1 MRIVEGGVCA
11 VRGVKASGRK
21 EGKNGVAVITG
32 GGQAAGVFTT
42 NKVTAAPV
50 VVTRKHLIDSQQ
62 ILAVVA
68 NSGSANA
75 FTGPNGIE
83 DAERVAES
91 LARRL
96 HIRTAD
102 VAVASTGI
110 IGTPLNVSWIDS
122 KIVEVLSTITDTADG
137 SLEAARAIMT
147 TDSTPKQM
155 AVEVDGVALGGIAKG
170 AGMIEPQLSTML
182 AFIYTDAG
190 LTADVLQT
198 CLKRAAD
205 LSFNMVVVDGDTST
219 NDTVLLIGTGE
230 SSSAIDVDDFQNAL
244 NFVCVELAKMIARDG
259 EGATKMMEVTVAGA
273 RNQEDAIK
281 AAKAIVRSPLVK
293 TALFGAD
300 PNWGRIVTAVGYSGA
315 FMDPESLSLAMSD
328 GKCTPVVLVEKG
340 LIKSASADGLEEAAL
355 SGIMNSTEISIL
367 VDLGVG
373 GAAATA
379 WGCDLTDDYVRINAE
394 YTT

>member
-1 MRIVEGGVCA
+1 MRVVEGGVCA
-11 VRGVKASGRK
+11 VRGVKASGCK
-21 EGKNGVAVITG
+21 EGKNGLAIITG
-32 GGQAAGVFTT
+32 GGQAVGVFTT
-42 NKVTAAPV
+42 NNVTAAPV
-50 VVTRKHLIDSQQ
+50 IVTRKHLIESKQ

-91 LARRL
+91 LARHL

-102 VAVASTGI
+102 VAVASTGV
-110 IGTPLNVSWIDS
+110 IGTQLNVSWIDS
-122 KIVEVLSTITDTADG
+122 KIIEVLSTITDAADG

-147 TDSTPKQM
+147 TDTTPKQI

-182 AFIYTDAG
+182 AFIYTDAP

-198 CLKRAAD
+198 CLKKAAD

-219 NDTVLLIGTGE
+219 NDTVLLITTGE
-230 SSSAIDVDDFQNAL
+230 SSKDIDIDDFQNAL
-244 NFVCVELAKMIARDG
+244 NFVSVELAKMIARDG

-273 RNQEDAIK
+273 RNRADAIK
-281 AAKAIVRSPLVK
+281 AAKAVVRSPLVK

-315 FMDPESLSLAMSD
+315 FMEPEALSLALSD
-328 GKCTPVVLVEKG
+328 GKGTSVVLVENG
-340 LIKSASADGLEEAAL
+340 LIRSLGADRLEEKAL
-355 SGIMNSTEISIL
+355 SGIMNRKEISIL

-373 GAAATA
+373 VATATA

>member
-1 MRIVEGGVCA
+1 MRVVEGGVCA
-11 VRGVKASGRK
+11 VRGVKASGCK
-21 EGKNGVAVITG
+21 EGKNGLAIITG
-32 GGQAAGVFTT
+32 GGQAVGVFTT
-42 NKVTAAPV
+42 NNVTAAPV
-50 VVTRKHLIDSQQ
+50 IVTRKHLIESKQ

-91 LARRL
+91 LARHL

-102 VAVASTGI
+102 VAVASTGV

-122 KIVEVLSTITDTADG
+122 KIIEVLPTITDAADG

-147 TDSTPKQM
+147 TDTTPKQI

-182 AFIYTDAG
+182 AFIYTDAP

-198 CLKRAAD
+198 CLKKAAD
-205 LSFNMVVVDGDTST
+205 LSFNMVVVDVDTST
-219 NDTVLLIGTGE
+219 NDTVLLITTGE
-230 SSSAIDVDDFQNAL
+230 SSNDIDIDDFQNAL

-273 RNQEDAIK
+273 RNRADAIK
-281 AAKAIVRSPLVK
+281 AAKAVVRSPLVK

-315 FMDPESLSLAMSD
+315 FMEPEALSLALSD
-328 GKCTPVVLVEKG
+328 GKGTSVVLVENG
-340 LIKSASADGLEEAAL
+340 LIRSVGADRLEEKAL
-355 SGIMNSTEISIL
+355 SGIMNRKEISIL

-373 GAAATA
+373 AATATA

>member
-1 MRIVEGGVCA
+1 MRVVEGGVCA
-11 VRGVKASGRK
+11 VRGVKASGCK
-21 EGKNGVAVITG
+21 EGKNGLAIITG
-32 GGQAAGVFTT
+32 GGQAVGVFTT
-42 NKVTAAPV
+42 NNVTAAPV
-50 VVTRKHLIDSQQ
+50 IVTRKHLIESKQ

-75 FTGPNGIE
+75 FTGPDGIE

-91 LARRL
+91 LARHL

-102 VAVASTGI
+102 VAVASTGV

-122 KIVEVLSTITDTADG
+122 KIIEVLSTITDAADG

-182 AFIYTDAG
+182 AFIYTDAP

-198 CLKRAAD
+198 CLKKAAD

-219 NDTVLLIGTGE
+219 NDTVLLIATGE
-230 SSSAIDVDDFQNAL
+230 SSSAIDIDDFQNAL
-244 NFVCVELAKMIARDG
+244 NFVCVGLAKMIARDG

-273 RNQEDAIK
+273 RNHEDAIK
-281 AAKAIVRSPLVK
+281 AAKAVVRSPLVK

-315 FMDPESLSLAMSD
+315 FMDPEALSLALSD
-328 GKCTPVVLVEKG
+328 GKGTSVVLVEKG
-340 LIKSASADGLEEAAL
+340 LIKSASADRLDAEAL
-355 SGIMNSTEISIL
+355 SEIMNRTEISIL

-373 GAAATA
+373 AAAATA

>member
-75 FTGPNGIE
+75 FTGPNGIK

-147 TDSTPKQM
+147 TDSTPKQI
-155 AVEVDGVALGGIAKG
+155 AVEVNGVALGGIAKG

-182 AFIYTDAG
+182 AFIYTDAR

-219 NDTVLLIGTGE
+219 NDTVLLIATGE
-230 SSSAIDVDDFQNAL
+230 SSSAIDVSDFQNAL

-273 RNQEDAIK
+273 RNHEEAVK
-281 AAKAIVRSPLVK
+281 AAKAVARSPLVK

-315 FMDPESLSLAMSD
+315 FVDPEALSLALSN
-328 GKCTPVVLVEKG
+328 GECTPVVLVEKG
-340 LIKSASADGLEEAAL
+340 IIKSASADRPNEETL
-355 SGIMNSTEISIL
+355 SEIMNSTEISIL

-379 WGCDLTDDYVRINAE
+379 WGCDLTNDYVRINAE

>member
-1 MRIVEGGVCA
+1 MRVVEGGVCA
-11 VRGVKASGRK
+11 VRGVKASGCR
-21 EGKNGVAVITG
+21 EGKNGLAVITG
-32 GGQAAGVFTT
+32 GGQAAAVFTT

-50 VVTRKHLIDSQQ
+50 IVTRKHLIESQQ

-75 FTGPNGIE
+75 FTGSNGIE

-102 VAVASTGI
+102 VAVASTGV

-122 KIVEVLSTITDTADG
+122 KIIEALSTITDEADG
-137 SLEAARAIMT
+137 SLAAARAIMT
-147 TDSTPKQM
+147 TDSTPKQI

-182 AFIYTDAG
+182 AFIYTDAR

-198 CLKRAAD
+198 CLKIAAD

-219 NDTVLLIGTGE
+219 NDTVLLITTGE
-230 SSSAIDVDDFQNAL
+230 SSSAIDIDDFQNAL

-273 RNQEDAIK
+273 RNHEDAIK
-281 AAKAIVRSPLVK
+281 AAKAVVRSPLVK

-315 FMDPESLSLAMSD
+315 FMDPEALSLALSD
-328 GKCTPVVLVEKG
+328 GKDTSVVLVEKG
-340 LIKSASADGLEEAAL
+340 LIKSASADRVDEEAL
-355 SGIMNSTEISIL
+355 STIMSGKEISIL

-373 GAAATA
+373 AAAATA

>member
-1 MRIVEGGVCA
+1 MRVVEGGVCA
-11 VRGVKASGRK
+11 VRGVKASGCK
-21 EGKNGVAVITG
+21 EGKNGLAIITG
-32 GGQAAGVFTT
+32 GGQAVGVFTT
-42 NKVTAAPV
+42 NNVTAAPV
-50 VVTRKHLIDSQQ
+50 IVTRKHLIESKQ

-75 FTGPNGIE
+75 FTGPDGIE

-91 LARRL
+91 LARHL

-102 VAVASTGI
+102 VAVASTGV
-110 IGTPLNVSWIDS
+110 IGTQLNVSWIDS
-122 KIVEVLSTITDTADG
+122 KIIEVLSTITDAADG

-147 TDSTPKQM
+147 TDTTPKQI

-182 AFIYTDAG
+182 AFIYTDAP

-198 CLKRAAD
+198 CLKKAAD

-219 NDTVLLIGTGE
+219 NDTVLLITTGE
-230 SSSAIDVDDFQNAL
+230 SSKDIDIDDFQNAL

-273 RNQEDAIK
+273 RNRADAIK
-281 AAKAIVRSPLVK
+281 AAKAVVRSPLVK

-315 FMDPESLSLAMSD
+315 FMEPEALSLALSD
-328 GKCTPVVLVEKG
+328 GKGTSVVLVENG
-340 LIKSASADGLEEAAL
+340 LIRSVGADRLEEKAL
-355 SGIMNSTEISIL
+355 SGIMNRNEISIL

-373 GAAATA
+373 AATATA

>member
-1 MRIVEGGVCA
+1 MRVVEGGVCA
-11 VRGVKASGRK
+11 VRGVKASGCK
-21 EGKNGVAVITG
+21 EGKNGLAIITG
-32 GGQAAGVFTT
+32 GGQAVGVFTT
-42 NKVTAAPV
+42 NNVTAAPV
-50 VVTRKHLIDSQQ
+50 IVTRKHLIESKQ

-91 LARRL
+91 LARHL

-102 VAVASTGI
+102 VAVASTGV

-137 SLEAARAIMT
+137 SLAAARAIMT
-147 TDSTPKQM
+147 TDTTPKQI

-182 AFIYTDAG
+182 AFIYTDAP

-198 CLKRAAD
+198 CLKKAAD

-219 NDTVLLIGTGE
+219 NDTVLLITTGE
-230 SSSAIDVDDFQNAL
+230 SSNDIDIDDFQNAL

-273 RNQEDAIK
+273 RNRADAIK
-281 AAKAIVRSPLVK
+281 AAKAVVRSPLVK

-315 FMDPESLSLAMSD
+315 FMEPEALSLALSD
-328 GKCTPVVLVEKG
+328 GKGTSVVLVENG
-340 LIKSASADGLEEAAL
+340 LIRSVGADRLEEKAL
-355 SGIMNSTEISIL
+355 SGIMNRKEISIL

-373 GAAATA
+373 AATATA

>member
-182 AFIYTDAG
+182 AFIYTDAR

-219 NDTVLLIGTGE
+219 NDTVLLIATGE
-230 SSSAIDVDDFQNAL
+230 SSSAIDVGEFQNAL

-259 EGATKMMEVTVAGA
+259 EGATKMMEVTVTGA
-273 RNQEDAIK
+273 RNHEEAVK
-281 AAKAIVRSPLVK
+281 AAKAVARSPLVK

-315 FMDPESLSLAMSD
+315 FVDPEALSLALSN

-340 LIKSASADGLEEAAL
+340 IIKSASADRPNEETL
-355 SGIMNSTEISIL
+355 SEIMNSTEISIL

>member
-1 MRIVEGGVCA
+1 MRVVEGGVCA
-11 VRGVKASGRK
+11 VRGVKASGCK
-21 EGKNGVAVITG
+21 EGKNGLAIITG
-32 GGQAAGVFTT
+32 GGQAVGLFTT
-42 NKVTAAPV
+42 NNVTAAPV
-50 VVTRKHLIDSQQ
+50 IVTRKHLIESQQ
-62 ILAVVA
+62 IFAVVA

-75 FTGPNGIE
+75 FTGPKGIE

-102 VAVASTGI
+102 VAVASTGV
-110 IGTPLNVSWIDS
+110 IGTPLNVRWIDS
-122 KIVEVLSTITDTADG
+122 KIIEVLSTITDAADG

-147 TDSTPKQM
+147 TDTTPKQI
-155 AVEVDGVALGGIAKG
+155 AVEVGGVALGGIAKG
-170 AGMIEPQLSTML
+170 AGMIEPHLSTML
-182 AFIYTDAG
+182 AFIYTDAR
-190 LTADVLQT
+190 LTADVLQM
-198 CLKRAAD
+198 CLKKAAD

-219 NDTVLLIGTGE
+219 NDTVLLIATGE
-230 SSSAIDVDDFQNAL
+230 SSSTINTDDFQNAL

-273 RNQEDAIK
+273 RNRKDAIK
-281 AAKAIVRSPLVK
+281 AAKSVVRSPLVK

-315 FMDPESLSLAMSD
+315 YMDPEALSLALSD
-328 GKCTPVVLVEKG
+328 GKGTSVILVEKG
-340 LIKSASADGLEEAAL
+340 LIKSAGANRLEEKAL
-355 SGIMNSTEISIL
+355 SEIMNRKEISIL

-373 GAAATA
+373 VAAATA

>member
-1 MRIVEGGVCA
+1 MRVVQGGVCA
-11 VRGVKASGRK
+11 VRGVKASGCK
-21 EGKNGVAVITG
+21 EGKNGLAVITG

-50 VVTRKHLIDSQQ
+50 IVTRKHLVESQQ

-75 FTGPNGIE
+75 FTGSNGIE
-83 DAERVAES
+83 DAERVAEC

-96 HIRTAD
+96 HIRTPD
-102 VAVASTGI
+102 VAVASTGV

-147 TDSTPKQM
+147 TDSAPKEM

-182 AFIYTDAG
+182 AFIYTDAR
-190 LTADVLQT
+190 LTADVLQA
-198 CLKRAAD
+198 CLKKAAA

-230 SSSAIDVDDFQNAL
+230 SSSTIDVDDFQNAL

>member
-1 MRIVEGGVCA
+1 MRVVQGGVCA
-11 VRGVKASGRK
+11 VRGVKASGCK
-21 EGKNGVAVITG
+21 EGKNGLAVITG

-50 VVTRKHLIDSQQ
+50 IVTRKHLVESQQ

-75 FTGPNGIE
+75 FTGSNGIE
-83 DAERVAES
+83 DAERVAEC

-96 HIRTAD
+96 HIRTPD
-102 VAVASTGI
+102 VAVASTGV

-147 TDSTPKQM
+147 TDSAPKEM

-182 AFIYTDAG
+182 AFIYTDAR
-190 LTADVLQT
+190 LTADVLQA
-198 CLKRAAD
+198 CLKKAAA

-315 FMDPESLSLAMSD
+315 FMDPEALSLAMSD

>member
-1 MRIVEGGVCA
+1 MRVVEGGVCA
-11 VRGVKASGRK
+11 VRGVKASGCK
-21 EGKNGVAVITG
+21 EGKNGLAIITG
-32 GGQAAGVFTT
+32 GGPAAGVFTT

-50 VVTRKHLIDSQQ
+50 IVTRRHLIESQQ

-68 NSGSANA
+68 NSGIANA
-75 FTGPNGIE
+75 FMGPNGTE
-83 DAERVAES
+83 DAERIAES

-96 HIRTAD
+96 HIRTTD
-102 VAVASTGI
+102 VAVGSTGI
-110 IGTPLNVSWIDS
+110 IGIPLNVGWIDS
-122 KIVEVLSTITDTADG
+122 KISEVLLTMTDAADG
-137 SLEAARAIMT
+137 SLKAARAIMT
-147 TDSTPKQM
+147 TDSTPKQI
-155 AVEVDGVALGGIAKG
+155 AVEVDGVAIGGIAKG

-182 AFIYTDAG
+182 AFIYTDAR

-198 CLKRAAD
+198 CLKKAAD

-219 NDTVLLIGTGE
+219 NDTVLLIATGE
-230 SSSAIDVDDFQNAL
+230 SSSAIDIDDFQNAL

-273 RNQEDAIK
+273 RNRADAIK
-281 AAKAIVRSPLVK
+281 AAKAVVRSPLVK

-315 FMDPESLSLAMSD
+315 FMEPEALSLALSD
-328 GKCTPVVLVEKG
+328 GKGTSVVLVENG
-340 LIKSASADGLEEAAL
+340 LIRSVGADRLEEKAL
-355 SGIMNSTEISIL
+355 SGIMNRKEISIL

-373 GAAATA
+373 AATATA

>member
-1 MRIVEGGVCA
+1 MRVVQGGVCA
-11 VRGVKASGRK
+11 VRGVKASGCK
-21 EGKNGVAVITG
+21 EGKNGLAVITG

-50 VVTRKHLIDSQQ
+50 IVTRKHLVESQQ

-75 FTGPNGIE
+75 FTGSNGIE
-83 DAERVAES
+83 DAERVAEC

-96 HIRTAD
+96 HIRTPD
-102 VAVASTGI
+102 VAVASTGV

-147 TDSTPKQM
+147 TDSAPKEM

-182 AFIYTDAG
+182 AFIYTDAR
-190 LTADVLQT
+190 LTADVLQV
-198 CLKRAAD
+198 CLKKAAD

-230 SSSAIDVDDFQNAL
+230 SSSTIDVDDFQNAL

-315 FMDPESLSLAMSD
+315 FMDPEALSLAMSD

-340 LIKSASADGLEEAAL
+340 LIKSASADGLEEEAL

>member
-1 MRIVEGGVCA
+1 MRVVEGGVCA
-11 VRGVKASGRK
+11 VRGVKASGCK
-21 EGKNGVAVITG
+21 EGKNGLAIITG
-32 GGQAAGVFTT
+32 GGQAVGLFTT
-42 NKVTAAPV
+42 NNVTAAPV
-50 VVTRKHLIDSQQ
+50 IVTRKHLIESQQ

-75 FTGPNGIE
+75 FTGPKGIE

-102 VAVASTGI
+102 VAVASTGV
-110 IGTPLNVSWIDS
+110 IGTPLNVRWIDS
-122 KIVEVLSTITDTADG
+122 KIIEVLSTITDAADG

-147 TDSTPKQM
+147 TDTTPKQI
-155 AVEVDGVALGGIAKG
+155 AVEVGGVALGGIAKG
-170 AGMIEPQLSTML
+170 AGMIEPHLSTML
-182 AFIYTDAG
+182 AFIYTDAR
-190 LTADVLQT
+190 LTADVLQM
-198 CLKRAAD
+198 CLKKAAD

-219 NDTVLLIGTGE
+219 NDTVLLIATGE
-230 SSSAIDVDDFQNAL
+230 SSSTINTDDFQNAL

-273 RNQEDAIK
+273 RNRKDAIK
-281 AAKAIVRSPLVK
+281 AAKSVVRSPLVK

-315 FMDPESLSLAMSD
+315 YMDPEALSLALSD
-328 GKCTPVVLVEKG
+328 GKGTSVILVEKG
-340 LIKSASADGLEEAAL
+340 LIKSAGANRLEEKAL
-355 SGIMNSTEISIL
+355 SEIMNRKEISIL

-373 GAAATA
+373 VAAATA

>member
-1 MRIVEGGVCA
+1 MRVVQGGVCA
-11 VRGVKASGRK
+11 VRGVKASGCK
-21 EGKNGVAVITG
+21 EGKNGLAVITG

-50 VVTRKHLIDSQQ
+50 IVTRKHLVESQQ

-75 FTGPNGIE
+75 FTGSNGIE
-83 DAERVAES
+83 DAERVAEC

-96 HIRTAD
+96 HIRTPD
-102 VAVASTGI
+102 VAVASTGV

-182 AFIYTDAG
+182 AFIYTDAR
-190 LTADVLQT
+190 LTADVLQA
-198 CLKRAAD
+198 CLKKAAA

-340 LIKSASADGLEEAAL
+340 LIKSASADGLEEEAL

>member
-1 MRIVEGGVCA
+1 MRVVEGGVCA
-11 VRGVKASGRK
+11 VRGVKASGLK
-21 EGKNGVAVITG
+21 EGSNGIAVITG
-32 GGQAAGVFTT
+32 GGQGAGVFTT
-42 NKVTAAPV
+42 NKVCAAPII
-50 VVTRKHLIDSQQ
+50 VTREHLAQSQG
-62 ILAVVA
+62 ILAVIA

-75 FTGPNGIE
+75 FTGQKGVA
-83 DAERVAES
+83 DAKHVAKS
-91 LARRL
+91 LALRL
-96 HIRTAD
+96 HIDTTQ

-110 IGTPLNVSWIDS
+110 IGTTLDVDWVDS
-122 KIVEVLSTITDTADG
+122 KIDLVLSALTDVGDG
-137 SLEAARAIMT
+137 SLKAAQAIMT

-155 AVEVDGVALGGIAKG
+155 AVEAEGVRIGGIAKG
-170 AGMIEPQLSTML
+170 AGMIEPNLATML
-182 AFIYTDAG
+182 AFIYTDAR

-198 CLKRAAD
+198 CLKKAAD

-219 NDTVLLIGTGE
+219 NDTVLLITTGE
-230 SSSAIDVDDFQNAL
+230 SSSAIDIDDFQNAL

-273 RNQEDAIK
+273 RNRADAIK
-281 AAKAIVRSPLVK
+281 AAKAVVRSPLVK

-315 FMDPESLSLAMSD
+315 FMEPEALSLALSD
-328 GKCTPVVLVEKG
+328 GKGTSVVLVENG
-340 LIKSASADGLEEAAL
+340 LIRSVGADRLEEKAL
-355 SGIMNSTEISIL
+355 SGIMNRKEISIL

-373 GAAATA
+373 AAAATA

>member
-1 MRIVEGGVCA
+1 MRVVEGGVCA
-11 VRGVKASGRK
+11 VRGVKASGCK
-21 EGKNGVAVITG
+21 EGKNGLAIITG
-32 GGQAAGVFTT
+32 GGPAAGVFTT

-50 VVTRKHLIDSQQ
+50 IVTRKHLIASQQ

-75 FTGPNGIE
+75 FTGPNGTE
-83 DAERVAES
+83 DAERIAES

-96 HIRTAD
+96 HIHTTD
-102 VAVASTGI
+102 VAVGSTGI
-110 IGTPLNVSWIDS
+110 IGTPLNVGWIDS
-122 KIVEVLSTITDTADG
+122 KINEVLLTMTDAANG

-147 TDSTPKQM
+147 TDSMPKQM
-155 AVEVDGVALGGIAKG
+155 AIEVDGVAIGGIAKG

-182 AFIYTDAG
+182 AFIYTDAR

-198 CLKRAAD
+198 CLKKAAD

-219 NDTVLLIGTGE
+219 NDTVLLIATGE
-230 SSSAIDVDDFQNAL
+230 SSSAIDIDDFQNAL

-273 RNQEDAIK
+273 RNRDDAIK
-281 AAKAIVRSPLVK
+281 AAKAVVRSPLVK

-315 FMDPESLSLAMSD
+315 FVDPEALSLALSD
-328 GKCTPVVLVEKG
+328 GKDTSVVLVEKG
-340 LIKSASADGLEEAAL
+340 LIKSASADRLDEGAL
-355 SGIMNSTEISIL
+355 SEIMNRTEISIL

-373 GAAATA
+373 AAAATA

>member
-1 MRIVEGGVCA
+1 MRVVEGGVCA
-11 VRGVKASGRK
+11 VRGVKASGCK
-21 EGKNGVAVITG
+21 EGKNGLAIITG
-32 GGQAAGVFTT
+32 GGQAVGVFTT
-42 NKVTAAPV
+42 NNVTAAPV
-50 VVTRKHLIDSQQ
+50 IVTRKHLIESKQ

-91 LARRL
+91 LARHL

-102 VAVASTGI
+102 VAVASTGV

-122 KIVEVLSTITDTADG
+122 KIIEVLPTITDAADG

-147 TDSTPKQM
+147 TDTTPKQI

-182 AFIYTDAG
+182 AFIYTDAP

-198 CLKRAAD
+198 CLKKAAD

-219 NDTVLLIGTGE
+219 NDTVLLITTGE
-230 SSSAIDVDDFQNAL
+230 SSNDIDIDDFQNAL

-273 RNQEDAIK
+273 RNRADAIK
-281 AAKAIVRSPLVK
+281 AAKAVVRSPLVK

-315 FMDPESLSLAMSD
+315 FMEPEALSLALSD
-328 GKCTPVVLVEKG
+328 GKGTSVVLVENG
-340 LIKSASADGLEEAAL
+340 LIRSVGADRLEEEAR
-355 SGIMNSTEISIL
+355 SEIMNRKEISIL

-373 GAAATA
+373 PAAATA

>member
-1 MRIVEGGVCA
+1 MRVVEGGVCA
-11 VRGVKASGRK
+11 VRGVKASGCK
-21 EGKNGVAVITG
+21 EGKNGLAIITG
-32 GGQAAGVFTT
+32 GGPAAGVFTT

-50 VVTRKHLIDSQQ
+50 IVTRKHLIASQQ

-75 FTGPNGIE
+75 FTGPNGTE
-83 DAERVAES
+83 DAERIAES

-96 HIRTAD
+96 HIHTTD
-102 VAVASTGI
+102 VAVGSTGI
-110 IGTPLNVSWIDS
+110 IGTPLNVGWIDS
-122 KIVEVLSTITDTADG
+122 KISEVLLTMTDAANG

-147 TDSTPKQM
+147 TDSMPKQM
-155 AVEVDGVALGGIAKG
+155 AIEVDGVAIGGIAKG

-182 AFIYTDAG
+182 AFIYTDAR

-198 CLKRAAD
+198 CLKKAAD

-219 NDTVLLIGTGE
+219 NDTVLLIATGE
-230 SSSAIDVDDFQNAL
+230 SSSAIDIDDFQNAL

-273 RNQEDAIK
+273 RNRDDAIK
-281 AAKAIVRSPLVK
+281 AAKAVVRSALVK
-293 TALFGAD
+293 TALFGAN

-315 FMDPESLSLAMSD
+315 FVDPEALSLALSD
-328 GKCTPVVLVEKG
+328 GKDTSVVLVEKG
-340 LIKSASADGLEEAAL
+340 LIKSASADRLDEGAL
-355 SGIMNSTEISIL
+355 SEIMNRTEISIL
-367 VDLGVG
+367 IDLGVG
-373 GAAATA
+373 AAAATA

>member
-1 MRIVEGGVCA
+1 M
-11 VRGVKASGRK
+11 
-21 EGKNGVAVITG
+21 
-32 GGQAAGVFTT
+32 
-42 NKVTAAPV
+42 
-50 VVTRKHLIDSQQ
+50 
-62 ILAVVA
+62 VA

-91 LARRL
+91 LARHL

-102 VAVASTGI
+102 VAVASTGV

-122 KIVEVLSTITDTADG
+122 KIIEVLPTITDAADG

-147 TDSTPKQM
+147 TDTTPKQI

-182 AFIYTDAG
+182 AFIYTDAP

-198 CLKRAAD
+198 CLKKAAD

-219 NDTVLLIGTGE
+219 NDTVLLITTGE
-230 SSSAIDVDDFQNAL
+230 SSNDIDIDDFQNAL

-273 RNQEDAIK
+273 RNRADAIK
-281 AAKAIVRSPLVK
+281 AAKAVVRSPLVK

-315 FMDPESLSLAMSD
+315 FMEPEALSLALSD
-328 GKCTPVVLVEKG
+328 GKGTSVVLVENG
-340 LIKSASADGLEEAAL
+340 LIRSVGADRLEEKAL
-355 SGIMNSTEISIL
+355 SGIMNRKEISIL

-373 GAAATA
+373 AATATA

>member
-1 MRIVEGGVCA
+1 MRVVEGGVCA
-11 VRGVKASGRK
+11 VRGVKASGCK
-21 EGKNGVAVITG
+21 EGKNGLAIITG
-32 GGQAAGVFTT
+32 GGPAAGVFTT

-50 VVTRKHLIDSQQ
+50 IVTRKHLIESQQ

-75 FTGPNGIE
+75 FTGPNGTE
-83 DAERVAES
+83 DAERIAES

-96 HIRTAD
+96 HIHTTD
-102 VAVASTGI
+102 VAVGSTGI
-110 IGTPLNVSWIDS
+110 IGTPLNVGWIDS
-122 KIVEVLSTITDTADG
+122 KISEVLLTMTDAANG

-147 TDSTPKQM
+147 TDSMPKQM
-155 AVEVDGVALGGIAKG
+155 AIEVDGVAIGGIAKG

-182 AFIYTDAG
+182 AFIYTDAR

-198 CLKRAAD
+198 CLKKAAD

-219 NDTVLLIGTGE
+219 NDTVLLIATGE
-230 SSSAIDVDDFQNAL
+230 SSSAIDIDDFQNAL

-273 RNQEDAIK
+273 RNRDDAIK
-281 AAKAIVRSPLVK
+281 AAKAVVRSALVK
-293 TALFGAD
+293 TALFGAN

-315 FMDPESLSLAMSD
+315 FVDPEALSLALSD
-328 GKCTPVVLVEKG
+328 GKDTSVVLVEKG
-340 LIKSASADGLEEAAL
+340 LIKSASADRLDEGAL
-355 SGIMNSTEISIL
+355 SEIINRTEISIL
-367 VDLGVG
+367 IDLGVG
-373 GAAATA
+373 AAAATA

>member
-1 MRIVEGGVCA
+1 MRVVQGGVCA
-11 VRGVKASGRK
+11 VRGVKASGCK
-21 EGKNGVAVITG
+21 EGKNGLAVITG

-50 VVTRKHLIDSQQ
+50 IVTRKHLVESQQ

-75 FTGPNGIE
+75 FTGSNGIE
-83 DAERVAES
+83 DAERVAEC

-96 HIRTAD
+96 HIRTPD
-102 VAVASTGI
+102 VAVASTGV

-182 AFIYTDAG
+182 AFIYTDAR
-190 LTADVLQT
+190 LTADVLQA
-198 CLKRAAD
+198 CLKKAAA

-219 NDTVLLIGTGE
+219 NDTVLLIATGE
-230 SSSAIDVDDFQNAL
+230 SSSAIDVGEFQNAL

-273 RNQEDAIK
+273 RNHEEAVK
-281 AAKAIVRSPLVK
+281 AAKAVARSPLVK

-315 FMDPESLSLAMSD
+315 FVDPEALSLALSN

-340 LIKSASADGLEEAAL
+340 IIKSASADRPNEETL
-355 SGIMNSTEISIL
+355 SEIMNSAEISIL

>member
-1 MRIVEGGVCA
+1 MRVVEGGVCA
-11 VRGVKASGRK
+11 VRGVKASGCK
-21 EGKNGVAVITG
+21 EGKNGLAIITG
-32 GGQAAGVFTT
+32 GGEAVGVFTT

-50 VVTRKHLIDSQQ
+50 IVTRKHLIETQQ
-62 ILAVVA
+62 IFAVVA

-75 FTGPNGIE
+75 FTGLSGIE
-83 DAERVAES
+83 DAERVAEA
-91 LARRL
+91 LAHRL

-102 VAVASTGI
+102 VGVASTGV
-110 IGTPLNVSWIDS
+110 IGTPLNVTWIDS
-122 KIVEVLSTITDTADG
+122 KIIEVLSTITDAAYG

-147 TDSTPKQM
+147 TDTTPKQI

-182 AFIYTDAG
+182 AFIYTDAR

-198 CLKRAAD
+198 CLKQAAD
-205 LSFNMVVVDGDTST
+205 LSFNMLVVDGDTST
-219 NDTVLLIGTGE
+219 NDTVLLIATGE
-230 SSSAIDVDDFQNAL
+230 SSAVIDIDDFQNAL

-273 RNQEDAIK
+273 RNRTDAIK
-281 AAKAIVRSPLVK
+281 AAKAVVRSPLVK

-300 PNWGRIVTAVGYSGA
+300 PNWGRIITAVGYSGA
-315 FMDPESLSLAMSD
+315 FMDPETLSLVLSD
-328 GKCTPVVLVEKG
+328 GKGTSVVLVEKG
-340 LIKSASADGLEEAAL
+340 LAKSASADRCEEEAL
-355 SGIMNSTEISIL
+355 SELMNCKEISIL

-373 GAAATA
+373 AAAATA
-379 WGCDLTDDYVRINAE
+379 WGCDLTDGYVRINAE

>member
-1 MRIVEGGVCA
+1 MRVVEGGVCA
-11 VRGVKASGRK
+11 VRGVKASGCR
-21 EGKNGVAVITG
+21 EGKNGLAVITG
-32 GGQAAGVFTT
+32 GGQAAAVFTT

-50 VVTRKHLIDSQQ
+50 IVTRKHLIESQQ

-102 VAVASTGI
+102 VAVASTGV

-122 KIVEVLSTITDTADG
+122 KIIEALSTITDEADG
-137 SLEAARAIMT
+137 SLAAARAIMT

-182 AFIYTDAG
+182 AFIYTDAR

-198 CLKRAAD
+198 CLKKAAD
-205 LSFNMVVVDGDTST
+205 LSFNMVVIDGDTST
-219 NDTVLLIGTGE
+219 NDTVLLITTGE
-230 SSSAIDVDDFQNAL
+230 SSSAIDIDDFQNAL

-273 RNQEDAIK
+273 RNHEDAIK
-281 AAKAIVRSPLVK
+281 AAKAVVRSPLVK

-315 FMDPESLSLAMSD
+315 FMDPEALSLALSD
-328 GKCTPVVLVEKG
+328 GKDTSVVLVEKG
-340 LIKSASADGLEEAAL
+340 LIKSASADRVDEEAL
-355 SGIMNSTEISIL
+355 STIMSGKEISIL

-373 GAAATA
+373 AAAATA

>member
-1 MRIVEGGVCA
+1 MRVVQGGVCA
-11 VRGVKASGRK
+11 VRGVKASGCK
-21 EGKNGVAVITG
+21 EGKNGLAVITG

-50 VVTRKHLIDSQQ
+50 IVTRKHLVESQQ

-75 FTGPNGIE
+75 FTGSNGIE
-83 DAERVAES
+83 DAERVAEC

-96 HIRTAD
+96 HIRTPD
-102 VAVASTGI
+102 VAVASTGV

-182 AFIYTDAG
+182 AFIYTDAR
-190 LTADVLQT
+190 LTADVLQA
-198 CLKRAAD
+198 CLKKAAA

-315 FMDPESLSLAMSD
+315 FIDPEALSLAMSD

-340 LIKSASADGLEEAAL
+340 LIKSASADGLEEEAL

>member
-1 MRIVEGGVCA
+1 MRVVEGGVCA
-11 VRGVKASGRK
+11 VRGVKASGCK
-21 EGKNGVAVITG
+21 EGKNGLAIITG
-32 GGQAAGVFTT
+32 GGPAAGVFTT

-50 VVTRKHLIDSQQ
+50 IVTRKHLIESQQ

-75 FTGPNGIE
+75 FTGPNGTE
-83 DAERVAES
+83 DAERIAES

-96 HIRTAD
+96 HIHTTD
-102 VAVASTGI
+102 VAVGSTGI
-110 IGTPLNVSWIDS
+110 IGTPLNVGWIDS
-122 KIVEVLSTITDTADG
+122 KISEVLLTMTDAANG

-147 TDSTPKQM
+147 TDSMPKQM
-155 AVEVDGVALGGIAKG
+155 AIEVDGVAIGGIAKG

-182 AFIYTDAG
+182 AFIYTDAR

-198 CLKRAAD
+198 CLKKAAD

-219 NDTVLLIGTGE
+219 NDTVLLIATGE
-230 SSSAIDVDDFQNAL
+230 SSSAIDIDDFQNAL

-273 RNQEDAIK
+273 RNRDDAIK
-281 AAKAIVRSPLVK
+281 AAKAVVRSALVK
-293 TALFGAD
+293 TALFGAN

-315 FMDPESLSLAMSD
+315 FVDPEALSLALSD
-328 GKCTPVVLVEKG
+328 GKDTSVVLVEKG
-340 LIKSASADGLEEAAL
+340 LIKSASADRLDEGAL
-355 SGIMNSTEISIL
+355 SEIMNRTEISIL
-367 VDLGVG
+367 IDLGVG
-373 GAAATA
+373 AAAATA